1 MPKLS
6 WKKDELEDSEWL
18 SISDMMSGLMFIF
31 LLIAVMYM
39 REANNDIEE
48 LKKQSQ
54 ELKEI
59 KVNIEKVAKNFDNI
73 KEQISKTLLKE
84 FQDDLKIWNAEIDGT
99 IVRFKSPTMLFA
111 IGKSNLKTKFKDI
124 LSDFFPRYIKVLKDF
139 QSNIEEIRIEGHTSS
154 KWNKWASREQS
165 YIKNAQ
171 LSQMRALEVLKY
183 SISKTDIKDNFEWL
197 VKVTRSNGLS
207 FAKLILDKDGKEDF
221 QSSRRVEF
229 RVMTNIETQLE
240 TIKKLL
246 EKGN

>member
-1 MPKLS
+1 M
-6 WKKDELEDSEWL
+6 KKDELEDSEWL

-48 LKKQSQ
+48 LKRQSQ
-54 ELKEI
+54 ELKQI
-59 KVNIEKVAKNFDNI
+59 KENIEQVSKNFDNI
-73 KEQISKTLLKE
+73 KEQISQALSTE
-84 FQDDLKIWNAEIDGT
+84 FKDDLKIWNAEIIGT
-99 IVRFKSPTMLFA
+99 VVRFKSPKMLFSV
-111 IGKSNLKTKFKDI
+111 GKSSLRKKFKTI
-124 LSDFFPRYIKVLKDF
+124 LSNFFPRYIKILKEF
-139 QSNIEEIRIEGHTSS
+139 QVNIEEIRIEGHTSS
-154 KWNKWASREQS
+154 KWNRWNSREQS

-183 SISKTDIKDNFEWL
+183 SISQTDVKNSFEWL

-229 RVMTNIETQLE
+229 RVMTNIEVQLE
-240 TIKKLL
+240 KIKELL
-246 EKGN
+246 GKGN